1 MPAQNLRD
9 GLEDLEWW
17 DLLRRLVAQA
27 QAAGVDVSKEAEA
40 LTVPDALF
48 SHVQTNRGGT
58 TALCSVSLRSIS
70 RRSSCTGPENFTY
83 SQEPSALRAAR
94 DTLATAI
101 LSVQK
106 KLGIGGQGLRDRAQQ
121 HRQAEAWLKNATT
134 QIMSECRIQST
145 NPNTS
150 DWMMFSPNAKKHYRG
165 QW

>member
-1 MPAQNLRD
+1 MVGPPAPAGNAGAGGGGGRGQGGGGAD
-9 GLEDLEWW
+9 GA
-17 DLLRRLVAQA
+17 RRAVLACADQPRWYHC
-27 QAAGVDVSKEAEA
+27 S
-40 LTVPDALF
+40 LF
-48 SHVQTNRGGT
+48 CFAVLI
-58 TALCSVSLRSIS
+58 AIS

-83 SQEPSALRAAR
+83 SQQPSALRAAR

-106 KLGIGGQGLRDRAQQ
+106 KLDGGGQALRDRAQQ

-145 NPNTS
+145 DPNTS

>member
-1 MPAQNLRD
+1 MVGPA
-9 GLEDLEWW
+9 
-17 DLLRRLVAQA
+17 A
-27 QAAGVDVSKEAEA
+27 AAGGAGA
-40 LTVPDALF
+40 GG
-48 SHVQTNRGGT
+48 RGGRGQGGGGADGARRAVLARADQPRWYHCSLFCFA
-58 TALCSVSLRSIS
+58 ALIAIS

-83 SQEPSALRAAR
+83 SQQPSALRAAR

-106 KLGIGGQGLRDRAQQ
+106 KLDGGGQALRDRAQQ

>member
-1 MPAQNLRD
+1 MCRPTEGRRTSPTGDPSNERWRLCAQLKSC
-9 GLEDLEWW
+9 
-17 DLLRRLVAQA
+17 LL
-27 QAAGVDVSKEAEA
+27 
-40 LTVPDALF
+40 
-48 SHVQTNRGGT
+48 
-58 TALCSVSLRSIS
+58 
-70 RRSSCTGPENFTY
+70 Y
-83 SQEPSALRAAR
+83 SQQPSALRAAR

-106 KLGIGGQGLRDRAQQ
+106 KLDGGGQALRDRAQQ